1 MHRPDQTRPDL
12 PALIAR
18 LDLKAKVRL
27 LTGGTMYGLHAEED
41 IGLAEIHLSDG
52 PTGVRGLTF
61 TSGPPVTL
69 FPNASLLASTWSD
82 EVLHETGRL
91 LAEEAQAQDVHV
103 VLGPTINLHRSLL
116 GGRLF
121 EAFSE
126 DPYLSG
132 RLATAYVHGL
142 QEQGVGACLK
152 HVVANESETD
162 RHSVDSV
169 VDEAT
174 LREVYLLPFEMAV
187 ADAQPW
193 SVMAAYNRVNGVP
206 ATEHDGLLN
215 GVVKGEWAYD
225 GVVVSDWFAT
235 RSTAQSANGGLDLVM
250 PGPVGPWGDALVAA
264 VSAGEV
270 DEAVVDDHLHRLLLL
285 AERVGALGAP
295 RPAPAGLPRPDG
307 RVRREQLTKLAA
319 QGMTLVRNE
328 RATLPLERGTTVAL
342 VGRHAID
349 TICMGGG
356 SAQVRAVHQVSVEE
370 GLTALLGSAVRV
382 VDGVEVR
389 SRAVAARAGTVLDP
403 VTGEGGVHV
412 VLLGADGEVIEERH
426 ERTASSMIGVDDDLP
441 APVTEARFRA
451 VVPRGGELQLGALGV
466 GSWRF
471 AVAGAEVGRIEL
483 RLSSDD
489 AGEAILRPPSGT
501 VLAEVPDGA
510 LVEATVDLRSASGLG
525 RPGRMAGAG
534 LFGLVAGPAPRDPE
548 LVLGE
553 AAAAAR
559 DADVA
564 VVVVGLTEEEETES
578 VDKATLALP
587 GDQDALVR
595 TVAAAARRTVVVVN
609 AATPVLMPWLEEVDA
624 VLVAGLPG
632 QEAGHAVAA
641 VLLGDREP
649 AGRLVT
655 TWPVADGAAP
665 AWSVTPVDGR
675 LPYAE
680 GAFLGHRGHAA
691 GRAPAPA
698 FWFGHGL
705 GYGRWQ
711 YTDARLV
718 TGPERPGAAVTV
730 TNTGLRPSRE
740 VVQVYLRPADPEQP
754 VRLAGW
760 QAVTLAPGES
770 RAVEVP
776 TDPRMWRRWDVATA
790 AWAQLPVTGEL
801 LLARGLGDV
810 RAALPLSDD

>member
-1 MHRPDQTRPDL
+1 MTSRPDL
-12 PALIAR
+12 HPLIAR

-27 LTGGTMYGLHAEED
+27 LTGSTMYGLHAEED

-61 TSGPPVTL
+61 TSGPAVTL
-69 FPNASLLASTWSD
+69 FPNASLLASAWSD

-91 LAEEAQAQDVHV
+91 LAEEARAQDVHV

-132 RLATAYVHGL
+132 RLATAYVRGL
-142 QEQGVGACLK
+142 QEQGIGACLK

-162 RHSVDSV
+162 RHTVDSV

-193 SVMAAYNRVNGVP
+193 SVMAAYNRVNGVS

-225 GVVVSDWFAT
+225 GLVVSDWFAT
-235 RSTAQSANGGLDLVM
+235 RSTAPSANGGLDLVM

-270 DEAVVDDHLHRLLLL
+270 AERVVDEHLHRLLLL
-285 AERVGALGAP
+285 AERVGALRAP
-295 RPAPAGLPRPDG
+295 RPVAAELPRPDSDL
-307 RVRREQLTKLAA
+307 RREQLTRLAA

-342 VGRHAID
+342 IGRHAID
-349 TICMGGG
+349 TVCMGGG
-356 SAQVRAVHQVSVEE
+356 SAQVRAVHQVSIAD
-370 GLTALLGSAVRV
+370 GITSSLGSAVRV
-382 VDGVEVR
+382 LDGVEVR

-403 VTGEGGVHV
+403 MSGETGVHLL
-412 VLLGADGEVIEERH
+412 LLGADGEVIEERH
-426 ERTASSMIGVDDDLP
+426 ERTATSMIGVDDDLP
-441 APVTEARFRA
+441 APVTEARFRS
-451 VVPRGGELQLGALGV
+451 VVPHGGEMQLGALGV
-466 GSWRF
+466 GNWRF
-471 AVAGAEVGRIEL
+471 AVAGTPVGGFQL
-483 RLSSDD
+483 RLSTED

-510 LVEATVDLRSASGLG
+510 LVEATVDLRTASGLG

-534 LFGLVAGPAPRDPE
+534 LFGLVAGPAPRDRDV
-548 LVLGE
+548 VLRE
-553 AAAAAR
+553 AADVAR
-559 DADVA
+559 GADVA
-564 VVVVGLTEEEETES
+564 VVVVGVTEEQETES
-578 VDKATLALP
+578 VDKSTLALP
-587 GDQDALVR
+587 GEQDALVR
-595 TVAAAARRTVVVVN
+595 AVAAAARRTVVVVN
-609 AATPVLMPWLEEVDA
+609 SATPVLMPWIEEVDA

-649 AGRLVT
+649 AGRLVS

-675 LPYAE
+675 LVYAE

-691 GRAPAPA
+691 GRAPEPL

-705 GYGRWQ
+705 GYGDWE
-711 YTDARLV
+711 YSDARLV
-718 TGPERPGAAVTV
+718 AGAERPGVAVTV
-730 TNTGLRPSRE
+730 TNTGLRRSRE
-740 VVQVYLRPADPEQP
+740 VVQVYLQPADPEQP

-760 QAVTLAPGES
+760 QAVIVEPGES
-770 RAVEVP
+770 RTVEVP
-776 TDPRMWRRWDVATA
+776 TDLRMWRRWDVATGD
-790 AWAQLPVTGEL
+790 WEL
-801 LLARGLGDV
+801 LPAAGQLVLARGLGDV
-810 RAALPLSDD
+810 RAELPLDHS

>member
-1 MHRPDQTRPDL
+1 MPRPDL
-12 PALIAR
+12 HALIAR

-27 LTGGTMYGLHAEED
+27 LTGSTMYGLHAEED

-69 FPNASLLASTWSD
+69 FPNASLLASAWSD

-91 LAEEAQAQDVHV
+91 LAEEARAQDVHV

-132 RLATAYVHGL
+132 RLATAYVRGL
-142 QEQGVGACLK
+142 QEQGIGACLK
-152 HVVANESETD
+152 HVVANESETE

-193 SVMAAYNRVNGVP
+193 SVMAAYNRVNGVS

-225 GVVVSDWFAT
+225 GLVVSDWFAT
-235 RSTAQSANGGLDLVM
+235 RSTAASANGGLDLVM

-270 DEAVVDDHLHRLLLL
+270 AERIVDEHLHRLLLL
-285 AERVGALGAP
+285 AERVKALGAP
-295 RPAPAGLPRPDG
+295 RPVVAELPRPDSDL
-307 RVRREQLTKLAA
+307 RREQLTRLAA

-342 VGRHAID
+342 IGRHAID
-349 TICMGGG
+349 TVCMGGG
-356 SAQVRAVHQVSVEE
+356 SAQVRAVHQVSIAD
-370 GLTALLGSAVRV
+370 GLTSSLGSAVNV
-382 VDGVEVR
+382 LDGVEVR

-403 VTGEGGVHV
+403 TSGESGVHLL
-412 VLLGADGEVIEERH
+412 LLGADGELIEERH
-426 ERTASSMIGVDDDLP
+426 ERTATSMIGVDDDLP

-451 VVPRGGELQLGALGV
+451 VVPHGGEMQLGALGV
-466 GSWRF
+466 GNWRF
-471 AVAGAEVGRIEL
+471 AVAGTPVGGFQL
-483 RLSSDD
+483 RLSTED

-510 LVEATVDLRSASGLG
+510 LVEATVDLRTASGLG

-534 LFGLVAGPAPRDPE
+534 LFGLVAGPAPRDRDV
-548 LVLGE
+548 VLRE
-553 AAAAAR
+553 AADAAR
-559 DADVA
+559 GADVA
-564 VVVVGLTEEEETES
+564 VVVVGMTEEQETES
-578 VDKATLALP
+578 VDKSTLALP
-587 GDQDALVR
+587 GEQDALVR
-595 TVAAAARRTVVVVN
+595 AVAAAARRTVVVVN
-609 AATPVLMPWLEEVDA
+609 SATPVLMPWIEEVDA

-649 AGRLVT
+649 AGRLVS

-675 LPYAE
+675 LVYAE

-691 GRAPAPA
+691 GRAPVPL

-705 GYGRWQ
+705 GYGDWE
-711 YTDARLV
+711 YSDARLV
-718 TGPERPGAAVTV
+718 AGAERPGVAVTV
-730 TNTGLRPSRE
+730 TNTGLRRSRE
-740 VVQVYLRPADPEQP
+740 VVQVYLQPADPEQP

-760 QAVTLAPGES
+760 QAVIVEPGES
-770 RAVEVP
+770 RTVEVP
-776 TDPRMWRRWDVATA
+776 TDLRMWRRWDVASGDWDLLPA
-790 AWAQLPVTGEL
+790 AGQLV
-801 LLARGLGDV
+801 LARGLGDV
-810 RAALPLSDD
+810 RARLALS

>member
-1 MHRPDQTRPDL
+1 MPRPDL
-12 PALIAR
+12 HALIAQ

-27 LTGGTMYGLHAEED
+27 LTGGTMYGLHAEDE

-82 EVLHETGRL
+82 EALHQTGRL
-91 LAEEAQAQDVHV
+91 LAEEAYAQDVHV

-132 RLATAYVHGL
+132 RLATAYVRGL
-142 QEQGVGACLK
+142 QERGIGACLK
-152 HVVANESETD
+152 HVVANESETE
-162 RHSVDSV
+162 RHAVDSV

-174 LREVYLLPFEMAV
+174 LREVYLLPFEMAI
-187 ADAQPW
+187 ADSDPW
-193 SVMAAYNRVNGVP
+193 SVMAAYNRVNGVA
-206 ATEHDGLLN
+206 ATEHDAVLN
-215 GVVKGEWAYD
+215 GVVKGEWSYD
-225 GVVVSDWFAT
+225 GLVISDWFAT
-235 RSTAQSANGGLDLVM
+235 RSTAASANGGLDLVM

-264 VSAGEV
+264 VSDGEV
-270 DEAVVDDHLHRLLLL
+270 DERVVDDHLYRLLLL
-285 AERVGALGAP
+285 AERVGTLGAP
-295 RPAPAGLPRPDG
+295 RPAPAAPPRPDSAA
-307 RVRREQLTKLAA
+307 RRAQLTELAA

-342 VGRHAID
+342 IGRHAID

-356 SAQVRAVHQVSVEE
+356 SAQVRAAHQVSIAD
-370 GLTALLGSAVRV
+370 GLTSLLGSAVRI

-403 VTGEGGVHV
+403 VTGGNGVHLL
-412 VLLGADGEVIEERH
+412 LLGADGEVIEERH

-451 VVPRGGELQLGALGV
+451 VVPQGGDMQLGALGV

-471 AVAGAEVGRIEL
+471 AVAGRPVGGFDL
-483 RLSSDD
+483 RLSTDD

-501 VLAEVPDGA
+501 VLAAVPDGA

-534 LFGLVAGPAPRDPE
+534 LFGLVAGPAPRDPGT
-548 LVLGE
+548 VLSE

-564 VVVVGLTEEEETES
+564 VVVVGVTEEQETES
-578 VDKATLALP
+578 VDKSTLALP
-587 GDQDALVR
+587 GEQDALVR
-595 TVAAAARRTVVVVN
+595 TVAAAARRTIVVVN
-609 AATPVLMPWLEEVDA
+609 AATPVLMPWIDDVDA
-624 VLVAGLPG
+624 VLIAGLPG

-641 VLLGDREP
+641 ALLGDREP
-649 AGRLVT
+649 AGRLVS

-675 LPYAE
+675 LVYAE

-691 GRAPAPA
+691 GRAPEPA

-705 GYGRWQ
+705 GYGSWE
-711 YTDARLV
+711 YTDARLL

-730 TNTGLRPSRE
+730 TNTGLRRSRE
-740 VVQVYLRPADPEQP
+740 VVQVYLQPADPEQP

-760 QAVTLAPGES
+760 QAVTVEPGQS
-770 RAVEVP
+770 RTVEVP
-776 TDPRMWRRWDVATA
+776 TDLRMWRRWDPGA
-790 AWAQLPVTGEL
+790 ASWEL
-801 LLARGLGDV
+801 LPLDGALLVARGLGDV
-810 RAALPLSDD
+810 RATLVLS